1 MLKDKI
7 GLMVSQHVSQQLAG
21 SSSHSGINVVNINM
35 VKQFPSEEQE
45 TQLKKEIAEQNKE
58 FELAQDHLEKVNKV
72 DKKEK
77 IMDEAR
83 ELE

>member
-1 MLKDKI
+1 MFKDKI
-7 GLMVSQHVSQQLAG
+7 GLMVSQQVSQQLAG
-21 SSSHSGINVVNINM
+21 SSSVSVNVVNINM
-35 VKQFPSEEQE
+35 VKQFASEEQE
-45 TQLKKEIAEQNKE
+45 TQLKKEVVEQNKE
-58 FELAQDHLEKVNKV
+58 LELAQDHLEKVNKV